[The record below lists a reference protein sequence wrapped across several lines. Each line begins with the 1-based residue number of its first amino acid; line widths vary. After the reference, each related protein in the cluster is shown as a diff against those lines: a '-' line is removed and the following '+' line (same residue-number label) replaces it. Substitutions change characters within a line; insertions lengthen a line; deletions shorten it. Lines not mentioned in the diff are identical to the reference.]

1 MVDKMQMHWKGY
13 HVSQLYMGLISLI
26 GLLLFGYHLVV
37 HQSVTISLTLVL
49 LVVFLFICEYYPM
62 PMPRGQSTLTFPII
76 YMMYV
81 VFGIDLVILIYAL
94 TVLVINFIHRRPLR
108 ILFFNPAQLIISFYL
123 AHIIHRFIL
132 EKIVVSQYSS
142 LTIEIVGF
150 FLIISF
156 FYLINNFIVDI
167 VLWLRPEKYPL
178 RFWIGK
184 NQGEIIS
191 YAIAFVYGCLIH
203 YLGSQNRGEVDSF
216 SFFFFFSPLVG
227 LSLLSSIIARLKVE
241 KNRIKAL
248 FDFSSELNKSLTSQ
262 SWEGLIKK
270 LIGDI
275 MIHEDC
281 VLFLRTQEGKWELT
295 TLNGRLMSPLIE
307 KEVFFQMESLES
319 LMVFDRKDSDMGPLS
334 PYIRTQSRSVLYAP
348 LLVENE
354 VIGCFVVTK
363 TRTKS
368 FTIEDT
374 RAVAT
379 IANQLASFFKTKQL
393 LKEQEQRVILE
404 ERNRIAHDIHDGIA
418 QSLAGAVMKL
428 DTSIRKLDTDPH
440 SAKQLISDSNKQLRD
455 SLKDVRDS
463 IYALK
468 PYPTEKLGF
477 HTAIERKIKELKKD
491 QTLTL
496 NIELEI
502 RGERGPISPMTEKV
516 MFDVFQ
522 ESVQN
527 CIKHAKATKLHIL
540 VSYKRDHIL
549 LKMTDNGI
557 GFSLYHAMI
566 KAMNQPHY
574 GILQMNES
582 AEKIGAA
589 LQIESKTNEG
599 TEIILTV
606 PKLGLEG
613 TTQND

>member
-1 MVDKMQMHWKGY
+1 MQMHWKGY

>member
-1 MVDKMQMHWKGY
+1 MQMHWKGY
-13 HVSQLYMGLISLI
+13 HVSQLYMGFISLI
-26 GLLLFGYHLVV
+26 GLALFGYHLVV
-37 HQSVTISLTLVL
+37 HQSVTVSLTFVL
-49 LVVFLFICEYYPM
+49 LIVFLFICEYYPM
-62 PMPRGQSTLTFPII
+62 PMPRGQTTLTFPII
-76 YMMYV
+76 YMIYV
-81 VFGIDLVILIYAL
+81 VFGIDIVILTYGL
-94 TVLVINFIHRRPLR
+94 TVLAINFIHRRPLR
-108 ILFFNPAQLIISFYL
+108 ILLFNPAQLIISFYL
-123 AHIIHRFIL
+123 AHIIHRSIL
-132 EKIVVSQYSS
+132 ENIVVSQYSP
-142 LTIEIVGF
+142 LTIEILGF

-191 YAIAFVYGCLIH
+191 YVIAFVYGCLIH

-262 SWEGLIKK
+262 TWEGLIKK

-295 TLNGRLMSPLIE
+295 MLNGKLTSQVME
-307 KEVFFQMESLES
+307 NEVFFRMESLES
-319 LMVFDRKDSDMGPLS
+319 LMVYDRKDSDMGPLTS
-334 PYIRTQSRSVLYAP
+334 YIRPQLRSVLYAP

-363 TRTKS
+363 ARTKS

-379 IANQLASFFKTKQL
+379 IANQLAGFFKKKQL

-428 DTSIRKLDTDPH
+428 DTSIRKINTDPIE
-440 SAKQLISDSNKQLRD
+440 AKQLISDSNKQLRD

-477 HTAIERKIKELKKD
+477 HTAIERKIQELKKD

-496 NIELEI
+496 KIELEI

-527 CIKHAKATKLHIL
+527 CIKHAKATNLHIL
-540 VSYKRDHIL
+540 VSYKKDHIL

-574 GILQMNES
+574 GIIQMNEA

-589 LQIESKTNEG
+589 LQIESKPNEG
-599 TEIILTV
+599 TEIILIV

-613 TTQND
+613 TNKND